1 MTDIQQY
8 FNDADHTIVFGELK
22 DDEETIRSGV
32 RGESRMVIALLL
44 NLTSNALKESK
55 FDIERY
61 CNLLRELYSQ
71 DMQGDHL

>member
-55 FDIERY
+55 FDIETY
-61 CNLLRELYSQ
+61 CNLLRKLYSQ
-71 DMQGDHL
+71 DN